1 VIDTLRIALVGDFD
15 PTKLAHQA
23 IPLALGA
30 VARQQA
36 IEIRAEWTHTLALEG
51 GAAPALLDDI
61 DGLWCV
67 PASPYASAEGAI
79 AAIRYARERGIPF
92 LGTCGGYQHAILEFA
107 RNVLDLAEAAHAE
120 DTPDASFKLI
130 APLSCALVEVGG
142 ELLFR
147 PESRL
152 MAIHGRGSATEG
164 YHCSYGL
171 APEKVSLFDGSRL
184 RITARDRDGDPRG
197 FELLGHPFFIGTAYQ
212 PERKA
217 LKGERHP
224 LISAFVEAAAEYAE
238 DRVALHRKS
247 A

>member
-1 VIDTLRIALVGDFD
+1 MIDTLRIALVGDFN
-15 PTKLAHQA
+15 PAITAHQA

-30 VARQQA
+30 VSRQQA

-51 GAAPALLDDI
+51 GAAPALLDGI

-107 RNVLDLAEAAHAE
+107 RNVLGMREAAHAE
-120 DTPDASFKLI
+120 ETPDAELPLI
-130 APLSCALVEVGG
+130 GPLACALVEVGG
-142 ELLFR
+142 EVLFR

-152 MAIHGRGSATEG
+152 AAIYGSGSATEG

-171 APEKVSLFDGSRL
+171 APERAPLFEGSRL
-184 RITARDRDGDPRG
+184 RITARDRTGEPRG

-212 PERKA
+212 PERAA
-217 LKGERHP
+217 LQGERHP
-224 LISAFVEAAAEYAE
+224 LVSAFVDAAVEYAE
-238 DRVALHRKS
+238 NRAALERKS

>member
-1 VIDTLRIALVGDFD
+1 VIDTLRIALVGDFN
-15 PTKLAHQA
+15 PAVIAHQA

-30 VARQQA
+30 AARQQA

-51 GAAPALLDDI
+51 GAAPALLDGI

-107 RNVLDLAEAAHAE
+107 RNVLGLPEAAHAE
-120 DTPDASFKLI
+120 ETPDARLPLI
-130 APLSCALVEVGG
+130 APLACALVEVPG
-142 ELLFR
+142 EVLFR

-152 MAIHGRGSATEG
+152 LAIHGRGYATEA

-171 APEKVSLFDGSRL
+171 APERASLFDGSRL
-184 RITARDRDGDPRG
+184 RITARDHAGDPRG

-212 PERKA
+212 PERAA
-217 LKGERHP
+217 LTGERHP
-224 LISAFVEAAAEYAE
+224 LVSAFVEAAAEYAE
-238 DRVALHRKS
+238 NRAQLHRKS